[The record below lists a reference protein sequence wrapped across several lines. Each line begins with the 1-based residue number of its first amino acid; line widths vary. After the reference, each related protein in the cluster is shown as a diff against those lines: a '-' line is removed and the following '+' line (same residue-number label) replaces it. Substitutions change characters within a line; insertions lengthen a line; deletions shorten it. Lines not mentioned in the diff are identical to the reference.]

1 MEVDCQKASEL
12 IRKAVYLAIFRGV
25 NAPLFCV
32 VRWVLC
38 CYQIKKSAD
47 GKIDLTVL
55 FFENMFDRRRSME
68 WYDLCI
74 I

>member
-32 VRWVLC
+32 VRLVLC

-47 GKIDLTVL
+47 GEIDLMV
-55 FFENMFDRRRSME
+55 FFKNKFGRRR
-68 WYDLCI
+68 
-74 I
+74 

>member
-32 VRWVLC
+32 VRWVLY

-47 GKIDLTVL
+47 GEIDLMV
-55 FFENMFDRRRSME
+55 FFKNKFGRRR
-68 WYDLCI
+68 
-74 I
+74 